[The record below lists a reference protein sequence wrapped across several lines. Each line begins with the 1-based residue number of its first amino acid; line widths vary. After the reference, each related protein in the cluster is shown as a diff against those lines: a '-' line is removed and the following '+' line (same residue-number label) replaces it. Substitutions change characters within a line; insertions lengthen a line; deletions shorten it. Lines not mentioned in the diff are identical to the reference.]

1 MELGYITPEAR
12 ELELFTEND
21 ADLYRQRIVPIVKN
35 MQRRIAKGDY
45 DSAKAA
51 YLWLYLI
58 DEAARQYCQLH
69 GGTVRQCFPKSCRM
83 MVARSM
89 RDQYESEILV
99 QGGDIFSGDCTI

>member
-51 YLWLYLI
+51 
-58 DEAARQYCQLH
+58 
-69 GGTVRQCFPKSCRM
+69 
-83 MVARSM
+83 
-89 RDQYESEILV
+89 
-99 QGGDIFSGDCTI
+99 